1 MSEVYDSIKRGL
13 EEAIEHAKGK
23 DTGAIVHH
31 VKVPESDTAAIRA
44 KTGLSQSEFAKSIG
58 VAVRTLQGWEQGHRK
73 PQGPA
78 RVLLAMLAKK
88 PDIVQE
94 LLASDKYMYAKPL
107 DNFKRSLG
115 AATNAKSCET

>member
-1 MSEVYDSIKRGL
+1 MTGKFKIIKDNDFEGFTKKEADEIIEGL
-13 EEAIEHAKGK
+13 EEVLSISKGETAPAKIISF
-23 DTGAIVHH
+23 DI
-31 VKVPESDTAAIRA
+31 PESDTAAIRA

-94 LLASDKYMYAKPL
+94 LLASD
-107 DNFKRSLG
+107 
-115 AATNAKSCET
+115 